1 MRLDLA
7 QYREL
12 AAFAQFA
19 SDLDPATKAQ
29 LLKGE
34 KLTQILIQ
42 PQYNPLSVAQQV
54 AILFCG
60 NEGYINDVEN
70 KDIQEFKKQFFE
82 YFSANC
88 SELEEKLNAGAKLED
103 SDKENLI
110 KHINEFKTNIFK
122 P

>member
-1 MRLDLA
+1 M
-7 QYREL
+7 
-12 AAFAQFA
+12 
-19 SDLDPATKAQ
+19 
-29 LLKGE
+29 LKGE

-70 KDIQEFKKQFFE
+70 TDIQEFKKQFFE

-88 SELEEKLNAGAKLED
+88 SDLEARLNDGAKLED
-103 SDKENLI
+103 EDKKNLVEHIKNFKENV
-110 KHINEFKTNIFK
+110 FKA
-122 P
+122 